1 MQNIL
6 FTPPSDQKILSGEKT
21 LTSRYWKRK
30 PPKVGAHVTASTGRK
45 KETRFAV
52 LRITGVY
59 EWDGRIYDTNA
70 KSVTG
75 LSRQEIAK
83 REGFGGTPRPKDS
96 WLDDWD
102 AFIEAYYSLNAEQ
115 FKDDDRNHYFIAF
128 ESLQKLE
135 DGDYYCTGCGR
146 KEPEQFYNWTYRKS
160 PICDDCLVD
169 NFHRKQRS
177 PREGYY

>member
-21 LTSRYWKRK
+21 LTARYWRRK

-115 FKDDDRNHYFIAF
+115 FKDDDRKHYFIAF
-128 ESLQKLE
+128 DVIDEE
-135 DGDYYCTGCGR
+135 D
-146 KEPEQFYNWTYRKS
+146 
-160 PICDDCLVD
+160 CDA
-169 NFHRKQRS
+169 K
-177 PREGYY
+177 